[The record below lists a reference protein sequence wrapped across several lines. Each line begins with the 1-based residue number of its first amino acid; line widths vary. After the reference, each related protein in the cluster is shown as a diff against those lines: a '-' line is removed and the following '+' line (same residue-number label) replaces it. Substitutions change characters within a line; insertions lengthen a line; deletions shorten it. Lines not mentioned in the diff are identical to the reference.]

1 MGRFE
6 LRLNADQWMTDRMSI
21 LARLFGTK
29 PDPRERLRR
38 LWLRVIGLARDP
50 VWYADCGVTDSVTGR
65 FDVICAVMAVTMIRL
80 EASDMRAESAF
91 LTEFFVEDM
100 DGQLREF
107 GVNDV
112 VVGKRMGKLMGLLGG
127 RLGAYRE
134 ALTAS
139 DVELLSAAI
148 ARNVSLTEDGSAQCV
163 AQRMIDLA
171 RRFAGTS
178 DEALLAA
185 EIAA

>member
-1 MGRFE
+1 
-6 LRLNADQWMTDRMSI
+6 MSF
-21 LARLFGTK
+21 LAKLFGNN
-29 PDPRERLRR
+29 PDPREPLRP
-38 LWLRVIGLARDP
+38 LWLRVIELARDP
-50 VWYADCGVTDSVTGR
+50 AWYAGCGVADSVTGR
-65 FDVICAVMAVTMIRL
+65 FDVICAVMSAVMIRL
-80 EASDMRAESAF
+80 EASDMRAQSAF

-134 ALTAS
+134 ALVS
-139 DVELLSAAI
+139 GDVESLSAAVT
-148 ARNVSLTEDGSAQCV
+148 RNVSLTDNGSAQCM
-163 AQRMIDLA
+163 AQRMLELT
-171 RRFAGTS
+171 RRLGETT
-178 DEALLAA
+178 DENLIKA

>member
-1 MGRFE
+1 
-6 LRLNADQWMTDRMSI
+6 MS
-21 LARLFGTK
+21 LLSRLFGTK
-29 PDPRERLRR
+29 PDPREPLRP
-38 LWLRVIGLARDP
+38 LWLRVIDLARDP
-50 VWYADCGVTDSVTGR
+50 EWYATCGVADSVTGR
-65 FDVICAVMAVTMIRL
+65 FDVICAVVSAVMIRL
-80 EASDMRAESAF
+80 EASELRAESAF

-134 ALTAS
+134 AILAGDT
-139 DVELLSAAI
+139 ETLSAAVS
-148 ARNVSLTEDGSAQCV
+148 RNFSLTDNGSAQCV
-163 AQRMIDLA
+163 AQRMMDLA
-171 RRFAGTS
+171 RRLEATT

>member
-1 MGRFE
+1 
-6 LRLNADQWMTDRMSI
+6 MSL
-21 LARLFGTK
+21 LAKLFGTK
-29 PDPRERLRR
+29 PDPREPLRP
-38 LWLRVIGLARDP
+38 LWLRVIELARDP
-50 VWYADCGVTDSVTGR
+50 AWYADCGVADSVTGR
-65 FDVICAVMAVTMIRL
+65 FDVICAVTSAAMIRL

-134 ALTAS
+134 ALAAG
-139 DVELLSAAI
+139 DEAALAAAI
-148 ARNVSLTEDGSAQCV
+148 TRNVSLSDGGCAKCV

-171 RRFAGTS
+171 RRLAATS

>member
-1 MGRFE
+1 MS
-6 LRLNADQWMTDRMSI
+6 LLN
-21 LARLFGTK
+21 RLFGTK
-29 PDPRERLRR
+29 PDPRERLRP
-38 LWLRVIGLARDP
+38 LWLRVIELARDP
-50 VWYADCGVTDSVTGR
+50 AWYADCGVADSVTGR
-65 FDVICAVMAVTMIRL
+65 FDVMCAVMTAVMIRF
-80 EASDMRAESAF
+80 EASDMRGESAF

-127 RLGAYRE
+127 RLGAYRAAIVSGDVE
-134 ALTAS
+134 AL
-139 DVELLSAAI
+139 AA
-148 ARNVSLTEDGSAQCV
+148 AVGRNVAFAEGGSAQCM
-163 AQRMIDLA
+163 AQRMLELA
-171 RRFAGTS
+171 RRLGATS